1 MKVRDLMSAD
11 EIKYC
16 TADAKLN
23 IIARVMKENNIGA
36 LPVVDQSHKVTGI
49 ITDRDI
55 CLVLASKP
63 TKTSSELAVRDAL
76 SHRSVHT
83 VTVDEPLSVALSEMR
98 KNRIGRLPVTDK
110 SGTLKGMLSINNILS
125 HALEHPKELGSL
137 LVHEENPLRTI
148 KTLFDRN
155 NAHPEKWNSPLAEE

>member
-16 TADAKLN
+16 TAEAKLN
-23 IIARVMKENNIGA
+23 TIARVMKENNIGA
-36 LPVVDQSHKVTGI
+36 LPVVDQSNVVTGI
-49 ITDRDI
+49 VTDRDI

-63 TKTSSELAVRDAL
+63 TKSSSELTVKEAL
-76 SHRSVHT
+76 SHREVHT
-83 VTVDEPLSVALSEMR
+83 ISVDEPLSVALYEMR
-98 KNRIGRLPVTDK
+98 KNRIGRLPVIDK
-110 SGTLKGMLSINNILS
+110 SGKLKGMLSINNILS

-148 KTLFDRN
+148 KTLFERN
-155 NAHPEKWNSPLAEE
+155 SAHPERWNALPAEE